1 MDTIMGKIDKKRKKL
16 ISRIEQLENEMTL
29 ALTKKDSNS
38 SEISVG
44 ENWCDQ
50 EEVAVY
56 KSTDYIDI
64 NPKLFNPKHFLK

>member
-16 ISRIEQLENEMTL
+16 ISRIEQLENEMTM

-44 ENWCDQ
+44 
-50 EEVAVY
+50 
-56 KSTDYIDI
+56 DYQRKIAEA
-64 NPKLFNPKHFLK
+64 KKQLSGLQ